1 MEYNAPALSFLLMT
15 ARLKGC
21 EIIHISKLADEDPFI
36 ASRPCLGEPSAPL
49 LDITPSGYLALMA
62 ELREHLIIEHAETLT
77 CLITTAGGRAPQAAS
92 ERVQLAP
99 YIMSGHLDD
108 ELAAVYYMMDSAG
121 QETTIIYRGLRS
133 VSEIQAYW
141 CERSRLCRDF
151 ADRYDATDDDL
162 QLLCHEFDKTVDLQ
176 SVNLASFARRLGLDS
191 SESLLNPL

>member
-1 MEYNAPALSFLLMT
+1 
-15 ARLKGC
+15 
-21 EIIHISKLADEDPFI
+21 
-36 ASRPCLGEPSAPL
+36 
-49 LDITPSGYLALMA
+49 
-62 ELREHLIIEHAETLT
+62 
-77 CLITTAGGRAPQAAS
+77 
-92 ERVQLAP
+92 
-99 YIMSGHLDD
+99 
-108 ELAAVYYMMDSAG
+108 
-121 QETTIIYRGLRS
+121 